1 LIEPR
6 IYRAAFV
13 PALLAVVLVMFSLE
27 SRPRPLPQGLAA
39 DVLFEGEQAAVE
51 ARRIAAEH
59 PDRAAGTPGSRA
71 VAEQVRDA
79 FARSGFAVERQR
91 FDHDGDEL
99 VNVIGR
105 RAGRSLEQVVVI
117 AARDAT
123 GVPDAAGS
131 AADTAALIEI
141 ARVFEGRP
149 SRKTLILASVD
160 GSALGDVGIAR
171 LLDEIDGPELVD
183 GVLLVSGLGA
193 DPGEPPAIVPWSNDT
208 TRAGI
213 GLQRTVAASL
223 REELEPPAAA
233 ASPAGQLARM
243 AFPLGIG
250 GQGVL
255 LAEGYDAVRISGDGE
270 LSDSAVDE
278 PVDEDRLGGLGRATL
293 RTITAL
299 DQGPA
304 PERGPRSY
312 VTIAGQVMPGWVLAV
327 LAATLILPALAA
339 GVDAL
344 ARARRRGAPVGPW
357 LLWIALGLAPF
368 AIGYGLASLL
378 ALLGAT
384 PEPPPAPAA
393 PGLYPLD
400 GPAIAVLAAVVGAV
414 ALSWVA
420 LRRFAGPT
428 ARGLDEAPGSGAG
441 VAVTLALAAATL
453 ALWLIDP
460 FAALVAVPA
469 VHLWMLVTLVDPPPP
484 RRVRF
489 GLVAAGLVLPALLAV
504 YQLFVL
510 GLDPIAGAWYLLL
523 LVLGGEVGIASVA
536 VAALFT
542 AVLGSVV
549 AIVRR
554 SGDVAED
561 VPGAPPSPSTRGPL
575 GYAGPGS
582 LGGTDSALRR

>member
-1 LIEPR
+1 
-6 IYRAAFV
+6 
-13 PALLAVVLVMFSLE
+13 
-27 SRPRPLPQGLAA
+27 
-39 DVLFEGEQAAVE
+39 
-51 ARRIAAEH
+51 
-59 PDRAAGTPGSRA
+59 
-71 VAEQVRDA
+71 
-79 FARSGFAVERQR
+79 
-91 FDHDGDEL
+91 
-99 VNVIGR
+99 
-105 RAGRSLEQVVVI
+105 
-117 AARDAT
+117 
-123 GVPDAAGS
+123 
-131 AADTAALIEI
+131 
-141 ARVFEGRP
+141 
-149 SRKTLILASVD
+149 
-160 GSALGDVGIAR
+160 
-171 LLDEIDGPELVD
+171 
-183 GVLLVSGLGA
+183 
-193 DPGEPPAIVPWSNDT
+193 
-208 TRAGI
+208 
-213 GLQRTVAASL
+213 
-223 REELEPPAAA
+223 
-233 ASPAGQLARM
+233 M

-270 LSDSAVDE
+270 LSDGAAAE

-293 RTITAL
+293 RTISAL
-299 DQGPA
+299 DQGPT

-344 ARARRRGAPVGPW
+344 ARARRRRAPVGPW
-357 LLWIALGLAPF
+357 LLWIAVGLAPL

-400 GPAIAVLAAVVGAV
+400 GAAIAVLGVVVGAV
-414 ALSWVA
+414 ALSWVG

-441 VAVTLALAAATL
+441 VAVALALAAGAL
-453 ALWLIDP
+453 ALWLVDP
-460 FAALVAVPA
+460 FAALLAVPA
-469 VHLWMLVTLVDPPPP
+469 VHLWMLATLVDPPPS
-484 RRVRF
+484 RRVRI
-489 GLVAAGLVLPALLAV
+489 GLVAGGLVLPALLAV

-510 GLDPIAGAWYLLL
+510 GLDPLAGAWYLLL

-542 AVLGSVV
+542 AVFGSVV

-554 SGDVAED
+554 SGDAAGD
-561 VPGAPPSPSTRGPL
+561 VPGTPLSPSTRGPL